1 MEGLIPK
8 VYKSIKRSMTV
19 RERYQSYNIKEFYP
33 DGYNY
38 HYPQQ
43 ENKDKSQISTTRS
56 KSTTHGHVVNNKKLV
71 RFRSHRLLSCVTG
84 GV

>member
-1 MEGLIPK
+1 MEGLIPM

-19 RERYQSYNIKEFYP
+19 KGRYQNYNIKEFYP

-43 ENKDKSQISTTRS
+43 ENNDKPQVSTTRS
-56 KSTTHGHVVNNKKLV
+56 KSTHGNLDNNKKLV

>member
-19 RERYQSYNIKEFYP
+19 KEPYQSYKIEDFYP

-38 HYPQQ
+38 KYPQQ
-43 ENKDKSQISTTRS
+43 ENTGSHLVSTKRTQS
-56 KSTTHGHVVNNKKLV
+56 AKNNVHQKQLV

-84 GV
+84 GA

>member
-19 RERYQSYNIKEFYP
+19 KEPYQSYSIEDFYP

-38 HYPQQ
+38 KYPQHSPLRITSIRSNLCDSGAIDSSLASWVVH
-43 ENKDKSQISTTRS
+43 ENSRCIDSI
-56 KSTTHGHVVNNKKLV
+56 LID
-71 RFRSHRLLSCVTG
+71 
-84 GV
+84 